1 MDSSLKRR
9 LSEME
14 SASKRPRFDG
24 NIQPRLENVN
34 EREDNNTVR
43 VGSRKS
49 PLALI
54 QTNSIIKA
62 LKGRNPD
69 AVFELETMETLG
81 DKILSVALPKIGEKS
96 LFTKD
101 LEIALEEKR
110 VDFLV
115 HSLKDLPTTM
125 PEGMAIGT
133 IYKRD
138 DPHDC
143 VIFHSKH
150 EGKTLKDLPKDS
162 VIGTSSLRRV
172 AQLKKNFPHLTFK
185 SVRGNLNTRLRKLE
199 EECLYDAI
207 VLAKAGVDRM
217 GWTEKIGQ
225 IFTEQECLY
234 AVGQGAMAVEIRSND
249 KRTTNLVGELSDI
262 ETLLTVAAERAFMRT
277 LNGGCSTPVG
287 CYSKFTDNKLSIHGI
302 VLNSDGSKYLEHTVE
317 NEVYKRLEQ
326 PENNIKS
333 YSMSP
338 YGVLVDSL
346 YKNELDKAER
356 LGDELASKLIELGAN
371 EILKEVRAQLP
382 QVTNIQIPT
391 TSTVKL

>member
-14 SASKRPRFDG
+14 SSSKRT
-24 NIQPRLENVN
+24 RLDEGVN
-34 EREDNNTVR
+34 ERLETDKVM

-49 PLALI
+49 PLAMV
-54 QTNSIIKA
+54 QTNNIIKA
-62 LKGRNPD
+62 LEERNPD
-69 AVFELETMETLG
+69 ITFEVETMETLG
-81 DKILSVALPKIGEKS
+81 DKILSIALPKIGEKS

-115 HSLKDLPTTM
+115 HSLKDLPTKM

-150 EGKTLKDLPKDS
+150 EGKKLQDLPKDS
-162 VIGTSSLRRV
+162 KIGTSSLRRV
-172 AQLKKNFPHLTFK
+172 AQLKKRFPHLTFQ

-199 EECLYDAI
+199 QESLYDAI

-217 GWTEKIGQ
+217 GWSDKIGQ
-225 IFTEQECLY
+225 IFTEEECLY

-249 KRTTNLVGELSDI
+249 KRTTNLVGELSDM

-287 CYSKFTDNKLSIHGI
+287 CYSKYTDNKLSLHGI
-302 VLNSDGSKYLEHTVE
+302 VLNGDGSKYLEHTVQNHICCSKE
-317 NEVYKRLEQ
+317 R
-326 PENNIKS
+326 PESLKKT
-333 YSMSP
+333 YSMSL
-338 YGVLVDSL
+338 YGVLIDSL
-346 YKNELDKAER
+346 YEDELNKAER
-356 LGDELASKLIELGAN
+356 LGDELANKLIELGAD

-382 QVTNIQIPT
+382 QVSNIQIPT
-391 TSTVKL
+391 SSSVKL